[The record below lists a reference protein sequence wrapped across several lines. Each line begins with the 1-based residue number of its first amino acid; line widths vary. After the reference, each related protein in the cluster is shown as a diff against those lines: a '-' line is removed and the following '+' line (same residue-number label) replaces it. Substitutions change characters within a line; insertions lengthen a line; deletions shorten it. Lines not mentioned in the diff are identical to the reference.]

1 MEEKLTLELLKE
13 VKANAKKWF
22 VISIILLVILFASN
36 MAWLYYWNL
45 PSEEVTTQIDQANE
59 DEGDNNYI
67 GNNGDI
73 NGSQT
78 EDNNKGNTKK

>member
-45 PSEEVTTQIDQANE
+45 PSEDYTVEQHNE
-59 DEGDNNYI
+59 DEGDNNII

-73 NGSQT
+73 NDGTLTDDKSS
-78 EDNNKGNTKK
+78 KKK